1 MELWGSS
8 LANVFDTRWRAL
20 NSFPKHLPPDI
31 YECQAGHLALFFT
44 LIFIKKARSAFLF
57 YKFYKF
63 REKFTFKFI
72 ILSDY
77 RCGIGP
83 LKCGIGPLKCG
94 IGPLKCG
101 IGPKGGVDRCDI
113 LFNKRTYG
121 KDNRSGRR
129 SGL

>member
-83 LKCGIGPLKCG
+83 LKCGIGP
-94 IGPLKCG
+94 
-101 IGPKGGVDRCDI
+101 KGGVDRCDI